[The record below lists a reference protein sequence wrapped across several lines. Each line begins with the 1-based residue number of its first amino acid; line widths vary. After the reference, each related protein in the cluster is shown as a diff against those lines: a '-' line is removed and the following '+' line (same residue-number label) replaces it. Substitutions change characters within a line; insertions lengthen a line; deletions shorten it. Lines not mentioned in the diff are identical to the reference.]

1 MLLLLLLSSLAIDS
15 ILNQPELQYAHV
27 GMIVLD
33 LSRDTVIY
41 ARNSQK
47 SMIPA
52 SNAKIITS
60 ATALSFLGPEFR
72 YKTRLA
78 IDGPVRGG
86 ALFGDLYVLGG
97 GDPCFTLE
105 DLERFVT
112 AVRTRGIRDIK
123 GDIVLF
129 DDYFTDERLPVGWA
143 WHYLDARYAAEISA
157 LSLNRNVVEVRIE
170 ATAPGEA
177 ANVYIQPATGYVK
190 LTNRMITRPG
200 SDSIIIFRRT
210 DANVIHVDGAIG
222 SGRVRSI
229 DVAVKDPTMYFGEYL
244 RERLQSSGV
253 RVEGDCRQS
262 AASDAHLPDPGYE
275 MLDSVV
281 SIPLMGII
289 KELNTESVNLYGE
302 AIIKTLGSH
311 FRKDGSFRAG
321 ASIAKEFMR
330 RCGVDTTL
338 VVLHDGSGLSRQ
350 NLVSPYAMALV
361 LRGMYHSDLFPAFYE
376 LLPGPGEG
384 TMQSRLNG
392 LKGAL
397 RAKTGTLDAA
407 SCLSGYL
414 YMNGYYYC
422 FSMMFNNF
430 TCPRRRI
437 EAIQESILKALKA
450 QLERGA

>member
-1 MLLLLLLSSLAIDS
+1 MLLLLLSSLAIDS
-15 ILNQPELQYAHV
+15 ILNQPELQHAHV

-41 ARNSQK
+41 ARNCQK
-47 SMIPA
+47 SMVPA
-52 SNAKIITS
+52 SNVKIITS

-78 IDGPVRGG
+78 IDGPVRSG
-86 ALFGDLYVLGG
+86 ALFGDLYVFGG
-97 GDPCFTLE
+97 GDPGFTLE
-105 DLERFVT
+105 DIERFVT
-112 AVRTRGIRDIK
+112 AVRTSGIYDIK
-123 GDIVLF
+123 GDIVLV

-157 LSLNRNVVEVRIE
+157 LSLNHNAVKVRIE

-177 ANVYIQPATGYVK
+177 ANVFLQPGTGYVK
-190 LTNRMITRPG
+190 LISRMVTRPG

-222 SGRVRSI
+222 SGRTRSI
-229 DVAVKDPTMYFGEYL
+229 DVAVKDPAMYFGEYL
-244 RERLQSSGV
+244 KERLQAAGI
-253 RVEGDCRQS
+253 RIEGDCS
-262 AASDAHLPDPGYE
+262 KSTAASAYLPGPGYE

-281 SIPLMGII
+281 SGPLMGII

-321 ASIAKEFMR
+321 VSIAKEFMR

-350 NLVSPYAMALV
+350 NLVSPYAIVLV
-361 LRGMYHSDLFPAFYE
+361 LRGMYHSGLFQAFYD

-384 TMQSRLNG
+384 TMQTRFNG
-392 LKGAL
+392 LKGSL
-397 RAKTGTLDAA
+397 RAKTGTLDAI

-414 YMNGYYYC
+414 NINGRYYC

-430 TCPRRRI
+430 TCSRKKI
-437 EAIQESILKALKA
+437 ESIQEAILKTLKSL
-450 QLERGA
+450 LEMEA